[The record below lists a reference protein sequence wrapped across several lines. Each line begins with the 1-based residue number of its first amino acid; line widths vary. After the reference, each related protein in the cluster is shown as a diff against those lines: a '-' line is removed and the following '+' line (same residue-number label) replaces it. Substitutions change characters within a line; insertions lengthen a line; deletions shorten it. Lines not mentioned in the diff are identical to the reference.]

1 MNHITVIMFLL
12 MSNFWSKLDDELRV
26 IYRNYLEIQ
35 EKGKANTK
43 IHPAL
48 ADDYWVPVAIG
59 YSGAVDTL
67 VELGFKL
74 SQSLSG
80 QNQVGE
86 IDLKDLEAI
95 ATLKEVRY
103 FRYQGDTLSL
113 PKQDTDPRIN
123 VLLNKIQKGHT
134 RSLTDPFQPTNTV
147 QIEFVGA
154 LIKFRQSPD
163 FLTQLGCQVSTVLGN
178 IASVRIPID
187 RLEEVAKHP
196 DVLRF
201 ETNRKYTPEL
211 DSSIKE
217 IKADTLRN
225 SSPPFGGTDKY
236 TGKDVIVAIID
247 FGFKFTHKVFR
258 DPSDD
263 SKSRILFLYD
273 QSLTAQAGETVPND
287 AIGNP
292 MIGVE
297 YSQTDIENAIAAADP
312 STIVRHIP
320 DSHGTHVAGIAA
332 GNGAQSGNCHGAYHY
347 VGVAPEAD
355 LILVRLSTGS
365 NQVGQSNNLVDAISY
380 IRRKADAASKPV
392 VVNMSLGDNL
402 GAHDGTSLVEEMLDL
417 FLTLLTPT
425 LGWSIIKSAGNL
437 GADKRHAHSEV
448 PIGNA
453 ATPLE
458 LKFKV
463 ISPADVTDG
472 STIELDIWYP
482 EVNDLDIEIIPPG
495 NNITGTNTA
504 SPGNNVSFTED
515 TNNSTITIDSQN
527 AQSNSKKRIFI
538 TIDPDVDNH
547 VRSGVWVIKLTNTS
561 IAETPFHAYI
571 ERDQLAYFTTFEDPE
586 GSISIPGTS
595 KEVITVGNYNCKG
608 KSSGGLADSS
618 SQGPTTDDRMKP
630 EISAP
635 GTDIISAR
643 HDPDAG
649 SCCDCCYDFYT
660 SKTGTSMAAPHVAG
674 AVALLLE
681 KKPNLSH
688 ADIKKALM
696 DSVDRDSFTGDE
708 ANNQFGEGKLNVTD
722 ALEEIEEGTR
732 SIMASN
738 RINEEVRA
746 PQPKTAP
753 VFTRPQPFFAE
764 DSPISR
770 FTTIPQGAELHQL
783 IMQHYQEV
791 RNLVN
796 QNKRMATIWQRNQ
809 GPLIVHHV
817 IRCAMMPHVKF
828 PEELNGAPIWGFL
841 EKVIEGLKEYGSPEL
856 QEALVVAV
864 PLASQLPGKSFHE
877 AIEMLEEATV

>member
-1 MNHITVIMFLL
+1 

-26 IYRNYLEIQ
+26 IYQNYLEIQ

-48 ADDYWVPVAIG
+48 ADDDWIPVAIG
-59 YSGAVDTL
+59 HSGVIDTL
-67 VELGFKL
+67 VKLGLKL

-95 ATLKEVRY
+95 ASLSEVKY
-103 FRYQGDTLSL
+103 LRYQGDTLSL

-123 VLLNKIQKGHT
+123 VLLNNIQQGKT
-134 RSLTDPFQPTNTV
+134 RSLTDPAQPTNTV

-178 IASVRIPID
+178 IASVRIPIE

-201 ETNRKYTPEL
+201 ETNRKYYPEL

-225 SSPPFGGTDKY
+225 SNPPFGGTDKY

-287 AIGNP
+287 VLGNP

-312 STIVRHIP
+312 STVVRHEP

-355 LILVRLSTGS
+355 LILVRLDSSDSRQLGS
-365 NQVGQSNNLVDAISY
+365 SNNLIDAISY
-380 IRRKADAASKPV
+380 IRRKADDLGKPV
-392 VVNMSLGDNL
+392 VVNMSLGDNI

-417 FLTLLTPT
+417 FLTLPNAIS
-425 LGWSIIKSAGNL
+425 GWSIIKSAGNL
-437 GADKRHAHSEV
+437 GADKLHAQSSV
-448 PIGNA
+448 PINNA

-458 LKFKV
+458 LKFQV
-463 ISPADVTDG
+463 AAARTL
-472 STIELDIWYP
+472 ELDIWYP
-482 EVNDLDIEIIPPG
+482 GANDLDIQLDPAG

-504 SPGNNVSFTED
+504 SPGNTTTFTED
-515 TNNSTITIDSQN
+515 TNNSSITIDSQN
-527 AQSNSKKRIFI
+527 AQSNGKKRIFI
-538 TIDPDVDNH
+538 TITPAAGQR
-547 VRSGVWVIKLTNTS
+547 VRSGEWTIKLTNTS
-561 IAETPFHAYI
+561 PTAALFHAYI
-571 ERDQLAYFTTFEDPE
+571 ERDQLAHFTTFEDPA

-608 KSSGGLADSS
+608 KGSGDLTESS
-618 SQGPTTDDRMKP
+618 SQGPTSDNRMKP
-630 EISAP
+630 EIAAP

-649 SCCDCCYDFYT
+649 SCCDCCYDFYVGM
-660 SKTGTSMAAPHVAG
+660 TGTSMAAPHVAG

-681 KKPNLSH
+681 KNTMLSH
-688 ADIKKALM
+688 EDIKKALM
-696 DSVDRDSFTGDE
+696 DSTDQDSFTGNT
-708 ANNQFGEGKLNVTD
+708 ANNRFGEGKLNVAD

-738 RINEEVRA
+738 LTNEEVR
-746 PQPKTAP
+746 QPKPKTTP
-753 VFTRPQPFFAE
+753 VFSRPQPVFAG
-764 DSPISR
+764 DSPIAR

-828 PEELNGAPIWGFL
+828 PEELNGEPIWSFL
-841 EKVIEGLKEYGSPEL
+841 EKIIAGLREYGSPEL
-856 QEALVVAV
+856 QEALVVAA